1 MSRLTLFLVCALL
14 AALCAGPVTA
24 GPSILVD
31 EVHGQPCLEDLVDLW
46 PDCQITALTPADFP
60 IETVLASGTL
70 SVSDSTFTF
79 SVPAGADLL
88 YGWFDC
94 PEGTFQF
101 PFITLRGPDGG
112 LVSGHYRGG
121 FHVESPEPGEYE
133 LVYSTWDMMTVPFVI
148 GTGPE
153 FFTMDLLADYK
164 VLFRLHDNVMMMFE
178 GELPEYSPQ
187 EESVAAA
194 HAGLG
199 GGNLLVRDPL
209 VEIAMKPIIDLTAPV
224 DLTCDVS
231 VNLSGRLTYAEPACR
246 TERCEDGL
254 TAIWDAVAVN
264 TGSVTRLLYEA
275 ALSPPH
281 HQLQVATAGGGLRLR
296 NHTDEPLSELFL
308 VRRLAADTWQLVAAG
323 DLPPRAESVAPGSR
337 HLDRAET
344 ALALQRALTAGGL
357 RAGLSLAQMT
367 DFQGHYR
374 WVDRILDEAEGSGR
388 WTAFYRVGTVSC
400 DRILPLATLPV
411 ASERVRTLWFWV
423 TEIPDGLTGT
433 ETWPTVPTMV
443 PLAATE
449 SAASP
454 LTLHEYGVVH
464 QCYPTFEPRADKDLD
479 WMGWTF
485 HDGAYLIDEYDN
497 DGSPDLPY
505 FYTPGGHPD
514 AVMLLDGL
522 GYLGGTYAGVVFAPD
537 DEQIATGGVY
547 AYTDDLMF
555 APGSFPPV
563 VVAKNVGQGRVAA
576 VHSRGMLTS
585 DWSYNRT
592 FMRRLLGYV
601 SGTLTD
607 APDEVPSAEIVSLDA
622 RPNPFNPRTEIVF
635 AVTVGGPVRV
645 AVYDAAGRRV
655 AELYRGVV
663 AAGEHRLV
671 WEGRGDGGRTLAAG
685 VYLVRLKTTTGARSC
700 KVTLVE

>member
-1 MSRLTLFLVCALL
+1 MSRFTLFVACTLL
-14 AALCAGPVTA
+14 AACCAGPASA

-60 IETVLASGTL
+60 IESVLASGTL
-70 SVSDSTFTF
+70 AVSDSTFTF
-79 SVPAGADLL
+79 FVPAGANLL

-101 PFITLRGPDGG
+101 PFISLRGPDGS

-133 LVYSTWDMMTVPFVI
+133 LVYSTWNMMTVPFII

-153 FFTMDLLADYK
+153 FLTMDLLADYN
-164 VLFRLHDNVMMMFE
+164 VLFRVHDNV
-178 GELPEYSPQ
+178 
-187 EESVAAA
+187 
-194 HAGLG
+194 
-199 GGNLLVRDPL
+199 
-209 VEIAMKPIIDLTAPV
+209 
-224 DLTCDVS
+224 DVS
-231 VNLSGRLTYAEPACR
+231 VILSGRLTYAEPACR

-264 TGSVTRLLYEA
+264 AGSITRLLYEA

-281 HQLQVATAGGGLRLR
+281 HQLQVANAGGVLRLR
-296 NHTDEPLSELFL
+296 NHTDEPLFELFL
-308 VRRLAADTWQLVAAG
+308 VRRLAADAWQLVAAG
-323 DLPPRAESVAPGSR
+323 DLPPRAEIAAPGNR
-337 HLDRAET
+337 ILDRAET

-357 RAGLSLAQMT
+357 RAGLSVAQMT

-374 WVDRILDEAEGSGR
+374 WVDRILDDADGSGR
-388 WTAFYRVGTVSC
+388 WTAFYRVGAASC
-400 DRILPLATLPV
+400 DRILPLATQPV

-423 TEIPDGLTGT
+423 TEIPDGLTGA
-433 ETWPTVPTMV
+433 ETWPTAPAPTPV
-443 PLAATE
+443 AATE
-449 SAASP
+449 SAASS

-464 QCYPTFEPRADKDLD
+464 QCYPKLESQADKDLE
-479 WMGWTF
+479 WMGWSF

-497 DGSPDLPY
+497 GGSPDLPY
-505 FYTPGGHPD
+505 FHTPGGHPD

-522 GYLGGTYAGVVFAPD
+522 GYLGGTYAGAVYAPD

-555 APGSFPPV
+555 GPGSFPPV
-563 VVAKNVGQGRVAA
+563 VVARAVGQGRVAA

-592 FMRRLLGYV
+592 FMRRLLDYV
-601 SGTLTD
+601 AGTLTS
-607 APDEVPSAEIVSLDA
+607 APDEVPRAEIVSLEV
-622 RPNPFNPRTEIVF
+622 RPNPFNPRTEIVY
-635 AVTVGGPVRV
+635 AMTGGGPVRV

-663 AAGEHRLV
+663 AAGAHRLV
-671 WEGRGDGGRTLAAG
+671 WEGRGDGGRRLAAG
-685 VYLVRLKTTTGARSC
+685 VYLLRLETTAGARSC